1 MKLELT
7 GKEWKTVILSLAA
20 VRANTSYNALRQVLM
35 SYDIGELSDGALGTI
50 GDDEV
55 HTVDIS
61 DSAGGL
67 AVITQAL
74 GEQPA
79 KAVISLLTK
88 LSSLQQSAG
97 SRPLHTHK
105 EETNEKH

>member
-20 VRANTSYNALRQVLM
+20 VRANISYNALRQVLL
-35 SYDIGELSDGALGTI
+35 SYDIGELSDAALGTI
-50 GDDEV
+50 TDDEV
-55 HTVDIS
+55 HAVNIS
-61 DSAGGL
+61 DSSGGL

-79 KAVISLLTK
+79 KAVMSLLTK
-88 LSSLQQSAG
+88 LANLQSAG
-97 SRPLHTHK
+97 GMSK
-105 EETNEKH
+105 